1 MSPAHYYKDPKP
13 SSEVPSWLTLAMFIM
28 CTLNGVQFFA
38 VKLVLTTY
46 TICITEIAVSIR
58 LLLLIPMLKSAVQ

>member
-1 MSPAHYYKDPKP
+1 MSPAHYYNDPES
-13 SSEVPSWLTLAMFIM
+13 SSEVPSWLTLAMFII
-28 CTLNGVQFFA
+28 CNLNGAQFFA